1 MTELGKPGYNVK
13 DTKETRSLLTV
24 RVMLALFTDVIVD
37 AFAMS
42 ITLAI
47 YNGSYDILGVVW
59 LSTKSLFKEKKSL
72 FLICA
77 FLLLQP
83 QYTIKF

>member
-1 MTELGKPGYNVK
+1 MTELGKPGYNTK
-13 DTKETRSLLTV
+13 DSKETRSLLTI
-24 RVMLALFTDVIVD
+24 RVMLALFTDISVD

-59 LSTKSLFKEKKSL
+59 LSTKSLFKDR
-72 FLICA
+72 F
-77 FLLLQP
+77 
-83 QYTIKF
+83 TISHNNMQRIYF

>member
-1 MTELGKPGYNVK
+1 MTELGKPGYSVK

-59 LSTKSLFKEKKSL
+59 LSTKSLFKGKNHYFQYVL
-72 FLICA
+72 FL
-77 FLLLQP
+77 LPQP
-83 QYTIKF
+83 